1 MGDEKTYRMIVNNDL
16 QALKAALESGEA
28 DAKHVQYGLTWLH
41 TAAEH
46 GFGEGIAL
54 LIEHG
59 ADPNAKSD
67 REDTA
72 LIIAVIHKQPDAIP
86 PLLAGGADPETP
98 NKIGATPAQYAV
110 QMNAGGT
117 GVEVTVTVDGVEKKV
132 DQQPRYVAAQ
142 ECLKHLLSGGANA
155 DAEDG
160 RGMTGL
166 HIAASKGD
174 LEFAT
179 ILLEGGAKVD
189 HANGNGYQAIHSAA
203 GAGQLEMVE
212 LLLAKGADP
221 SASDNSGFTPLH
233 DAAAA
238 GNEALVKLLL
248 DKGASK
254 DATIREGWKD
264 LKEGM
269 TPKEVAQVKGHESIA
284 ALL

>member
-1 MGDEKTYRMIVNNDL
+1 MGDEKTYRMIVDNDL
-16 QALKAALESGEA
+16 EALKAALESGES
-28 DAKHVQYGLTWLH
+28 DAKHIQYGLSWLH

-46 GFGEGIAL
+46 GFGERIAL

-59 ADPNAKSD
+59 ADPNLKSE

-72 LIIAVIHKQPDAIP
+72 LIVAVIHKQPDAIP
-86 PLLAGGADPETP
+86 PLLAGGADPEIP
-98 NKIGATPAQYAV
+98 NKLGATPAQYAV

-117 GVEVTVTVDGVEKKV
+117 GVEVTVTVDGVQKKV

-142 ECLKHLLSGGANA
+142 ECLKHLLAGGANA

-174 LEFAT
+174 LELAT
-179 ILLEGGAKVD
+179 ILLEGGATVD

-221 SASDNSGFTPLH
+221 SAADGSGFTPLH

-238 GNEALVKLLL
+238 GNEELVKLLL
-248 DKGASK
+248 AKGASK
-254 DATIREGWKD
+254 EATITEGWKD

-269 TPKEVAQVKGHESIA
+269 TPKEVAEVKGHDA
-284 ALL
+284 LVALL